1 MKRSLSLAVLA
12 VMIAA
17 TAVQARLI
25 KEMQVTR
32 TGKAVQAQ
40 EGGATVYRLSMEGN
54 KVIVIGDR
62 EFFPPATRAALDQA
76 VEKKLTVEI
85 AGHLLIFNDQ
95 QPVFALPL
103 GKLDVKGLDMSARS
117 GSQPQPAAFTPP
129 AEQVTGDVTPFREG
143 KLKTHTGA
151 PLGQALDNYPFFS
164 ARSWKLLEP
173 GKAEFKGEIDLSSIT
188 ELDSRYVERLKSKD
202 LRESFKSL
210 TFVAVLTLKPGGVVE
225 CPDPAVESV
234 LLDGT
239 KDRMVWK
246 DPPTYYWERIFSNR
260 KIKVDYFL
268 SKAAINPKYGKGMGQ
283 ASGQQ

>member
-1 MKRSLSLAVLA
+1 MKRPLFLAALAVL
-12 VMIAA
+12 MAA

-32 TGKAVQAQ
+32 TGKAVQVQ
-40 EGGATVYRLSMEGN
+40 EGGAAVYKLTMEGN
-54 KVIVIGDR
+54 KLIVIGDR

-95 QPVFALPL
+95 PPVFALPL
-103 GKLDVKGLDMSARS
+103 GKLEVKGLDLSAKP
-117 GSQPQPAAFTPP
+117 GSQPLPAAFAPP
-129 AEQVTGDVTPFREG
+129 AEQVTGDVTPFKEG
-143 KLKTHTGA
+143 KLKTHAGA
-151 PLGQALDNYPFFS
+151 PLGQVLEHYPFFA

-173 GKAEFKGEIDLSSIT
+173 GKAEFRGEIDLLSIT

-202 LRESFKSL
+202 LRDTFKTL
-210 TFVAVLTLKPGGVVE
+210 TFVAILTLKPGGVVE

-234 LLDGT
+234 LQDGT
-239 KDRMVWK
+239 RDRMIWK
-246 DPPTYYWERIFSNR
+246 DPPTYYWERIFGNR
-260 KIKVDYFL
+260 KLKVDYFL